1 MESSFAKSWR
11 CCQSGTGIFC
21 TRGSL
26 KSARMRMYACSLGL
40 SAIICASCCTVPFIN
55 LANFIE
61 RKITTSRTEQ
71 KTRKRNRGKTM
82 DAVII
87 DHQQAVNQMMTE
99 RYLLGELNPQER
111 DAFEQ
116 HLFDC
121 SECFEQVK
129 AGTEFVHYLKGIG
142 AEETAAV
149 PSTPAWRRLLGQ
161 AFRPA
166 PAFAFA
172 ACMLAAVSV
181 YQNMVTI
188 PMLKA
193 PQPESRYTLE
203 EDSRGPKEIGVSPNS
218 RFRLAL
224 DFQPQQQ
231 FVSYE

>member
-1 MESSFAKSWR
+1 
-11 CCQSGTGIFC
+11 
-21 TRGSL
+21 
-26 KSARMRMYACSLGL
+26 
-40 SAIICASCCTVPFIN
+40 
-55 LANFIE
+55 
-61 RKITTSRTEQ
+61 
-71 KTRKRNRGKTM
+71 M

-142 AEETAAV
+142 AEETAVV

-172 ACMLAAVSV
+172 ACLLAGASV
-181 YQNMVTI
+181 YQNMATI
-188 PMLKA
+188 QMLKA
-193 PQPESRYTLE
+193 PQVESRYILSE
-203 EDSRGPKEIGVSPNS
+203 QSRATEPVVNVSRNG
-218 RFRLAL
+218 RFRLAIE
-224 DFQPQQQ
+224 FQSQKE
-231 FVSYE
+231 FISYEVQLVKDDGKVQRSVPFPIQPSQDMIEISFYAGNLKPGRYSMVVQATDQNGRKQELAGGSFRLQFQE

>member
-1 MESSFAKSWR
+1 
-11 CCQSGTGIFC
+11 
-21 TRGSL
+21 
-26 KSARMRMYACSLGL
+26 
-40 SAIICASCCTVPFIN
+40 
-55 LANFIE
+55 
-61 RKITTSRTEQ
+61 
-71 KTRKRNRGKTM
+71 M

-129 AGTEFVHYLKGIG
+129 AGTEFVHYLKDIG

-166 PAFAFA
+166 PAFALGLICFA
-172 ACMLAAVSV
+172 SLSI
-181 YQNMVTI
+181 YQATVI
-188 PMLKA
+188 HYFK
-193 PQPESRYTLE
+193 
-203 EDSRGPKEIGVSPNS
+203 
-218 RFRLAL
+218 
-224 DFQPQQQ
+224 
-231 FVSYE
+231 